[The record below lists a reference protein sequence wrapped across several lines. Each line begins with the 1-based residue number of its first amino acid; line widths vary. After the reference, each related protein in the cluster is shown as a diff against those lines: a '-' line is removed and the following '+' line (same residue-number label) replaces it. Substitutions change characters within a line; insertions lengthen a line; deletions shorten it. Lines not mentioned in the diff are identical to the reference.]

1 MVINKVNIYLTSEEI
16 DKRSNLYYALFEQM
30 KPLYEAREV
39 YMISKYVKKC
49 MLDVQ
54 EIENEAQKRYIL
66 AFKGDKSAII
76 KDIKEILDA
85 VTKKDFQDEIF
96 SEEQLFPKP
105 GDFLSLNN
113 INKEKKY
120 TEDYRNFCIYLTQ
133 ILQAQISAFQYY
145 DVPL

>member
-1 MVINKVNIYLTSEEI
+1 MVINKVNVYLTSEEI
-16 DKRSNLYYALFEQM
+16 DKYYALFEQM

-54 EIENEAQKRYIL
+54 EIENEAKKRYIL
-66 AFKGDKSAII
+66 ALKGDKSAII
-76 KDIKEILDA
+76 KDIKEILKA
-85 VTKKDFQDEIF
+85 VTKEDFQNEIF

-120 TEDYRNFCIYLTQ
+120 TEDEQ
-133 ILQAQISAFQYY
+133 HQ
-145 DVPL
+145 